1 MARSC
6 ACRKPFDLS
15 ERPSTRSAGQDAE
28 GKALGELQRSGLKL
42 LARNWSCRRGELDL
56 VMLDGDTVVFVEVRF
71 RRHAAW
77 GGALESVDARK
88 RSRLAA
94 AAEQFL
100 QEHARWNRH
109 PCRFDVVAMSPG
121 ETAAAF
127 NWIKNA
133 FDT

>member
-1 MARSC
+1 
-6 ACRKPFDLS
+6 
-15 ERPSTRSAGQDAE
+15 
-28 GKALGELQRSGLKL
+28 
-42 LARNWSCRRGELDL
+42 
-56 VMLDGDTVVFVEVRF
+56 MLDGDTVVFVEVRF

-100 QEHARWNRH
+100 QEHSRWSRH

-121 ETAAAF
+121 ETTAAF

>member
-1 MARSC
+1 
-6 ACRKPFDLS
+6 
-15 ERPSTRSAGQDAE
+15 
-28 GKALGELQRSGLKL
+28 
-42 LARNWSCRRGELDL
+42 
-56 VMLDGDTVVFVEVRF
+56 MLDGDTVVFVEVRF

-88 RSRLAA
+88 RRKLGA

-100 QEHARWNRH
+100 QAHSRWRQH
-109 PCRFDVVAMSPG
+109 PCRFDVIALAPG

>member
-1 MARSC
+1 MSDSGA
-6 ACRKPFDLS
+6 
-15 ERPSTRSAGQDAE
+15 AGQQAE
-28 GKALGELQRSGLKL
+28 SRALQELQRHGLKL
-42 LARNWSCRRGELDL
+42 ITRNWRCRRGELDL

-94 AAEQFL
+94 AAEHFL
-100 QEHARWNRH
+100 LEHSRWRRQ
-109 PCRFDVVAMSPG
+109 PCRFDVVALGPG
-121 ETAAAF
+121 EGSGALD
-127 NWIKNA
+127 WIKNA